1 MVQAIVLERPVFVRE
16 QSDGL
21 YRVITYL
28 TFKVLEE
35 VLLAVVSSVAFS
47 LMVYYLVKLQGS
59 FFPVWIVFLV
69 TQLVGVGESLTM
81 PCDWMDGLC
90 HFCSVACM
98 YWQVTDCTVFVVCCL
113 SVVYEFDSSSSHLHQ
128 PSFMTPG

>member
-1 MVQAIVLERPVFVRE
+1 MALQAIVLERPVFVRE

-35 VLLAVVSSVAFS
+35 VVLAVAGSVVFS
-47 LMVYYLVKLQGS
+47 LLVYYLVRLQGS

-69 TQLVGVGESLTM
+69 TQLVGVGELSDLFG
-81 PCDWMDGLC
+81 WL
-90 HFCSVACM
+90 A
-98 YWQVTDCTVFVVCCL
+98 QICTLRLPPPPPSPPASPPPPPPAPFA
-113 SVVYEFDSSSSHLHQ
+113 SSSSSSP
-128 PSFMTPG
+128 PSSSCS